1 MKALYYAWFLALLA
15 FATTAF
21 AQAPTV
27 TSPTNG
33 ATNVNPNS
41 YTIAVSSSSTDNEPP
56 NDPETINIEISNQ
69 SDFAGSFYW
78 SSNDYTRDTDAPDV
92 YSEAGPTLVS
102 STTYYIRGTSD
113 KNGPGTTSSFTTAGA
128 PVTGTNRLSNV
139 NGVASNTTAQS
150 TSVFPNARRIT
161 LDLNQTIPNATE
173 YVIQFDTTSSAF
185 ANVVDSVIITGTS
198 TRIQVDIGGIRGAK
212 LSGSTVF
219 VRTHG
224 RNASSFGPFGN
235 IRKFGWP
242 MQPCK
247 LESPTG
253 TINRYAFKLWTTAV
267 GRASRYY
274 FQVSTSPT
282 FSTPYTMTGA
292 LASKNETVSGITGNV
307 FRNNYSVGDAGRAFD
322 YLGQLSNNT
331 YYVRVRAWNSQQNG
345 YWADTLTVSP
355 LPILT
360 SGFTNLTNGQTN
372 VPVSYTFQFR
382 DDPNYTETSW
392 QMQIATDAGFSSI
405 ISDQS
410 GITNR
415 RGYYPNLNY
424 NTTYYARVRSFVSA
438 SASAWVTASFTTQA
452 LPAISVTSP
461 AASQVWPNTYVWAYC
476 TWEGSVTQYDWE
488 INKTNSPTSSFS
500 GSSTYYG
507 RNFPSYLVKGGNY
520 QIRVRGTNSGQGI
533 TGSWSPWVSF
543 SVAAASPIPAAQGPQ
558 KADIVAARLGSEGP
572 VAPIAYPNPFTDRIL
587 LELPAQTVAF
597 RVTDISGR
605 LVHTGTLPVGVQ
617 EVGAGWPKGVY
628 MVTVETSEQGIKRL
642 RVVKQ

>member
-15 FATTAF
+15 FAVPAW

-41 YTIAVSSSSTDNEPP
+41 YTIAVFSNSTGNSPSS
-56 NDPETINIEISNQ
+56 PETINIEISNQ

-78 SSNDYTRDTDAPDV
+78 SSNDYTREDDTPAT
-92 YSEAGPTLVS
+92 YSEPGPTLTV

-113 KNGPGTTSSFTTAGA
+113 ANGPGATSSFTTAGA
-128 PVTGTNRLSNV
+128 PVTGNNRLLSV
-139 NGVASNTTAQS
+139 NGVAPNTTAQ
-150 TSVFPNARRIT
+150 TTNVFPNARRLT
-161 LDLNQTIPNATE
+161 LDLNQTIPNATQ

-185 ANVVDSVIITGTS
+185 TNVVDSVIITGTS
-198 TRIQVDIGGIRGAK
+198 TRIQVDLGGIRGAK
-212 LSGSTVF
+212 LSGSTVY

-224 RNASSFGPFGN
+224 RNSSSYGPFGN

-253 TINRYAFKLWTTAV
+253 TINRYSFKLWTNAV

-282 FSTPYTMTGA
+282 FSSPYTMTGS

-322 YLGQLSNNT
+322 YLGQLTNNT

-405 ISDQS
+405 ISDQT

-438 SASAWVTASFTTQA
+438 SPSSWVTASFTTQA

-461 AASQVWPNTYVWAYC
+461 AASQIWPNTYVWAYC
-476 TWEGSVTQYDWE
+476 TWEGSVTQYDWQ

-500 GSSTYYG
+500 GTSTYYG
-507 RNFPSYLVKGGNY
+507 RNFPTYLVKGGNY

-533 TGSWSPWVSF
+533 TGNWSSWVSF

-558 KADIVAARLGSEGP
+558 KADIVAARIGSEGP
-572 VAPIAYPNPFTDRIL
+572 VEPIAYPNPFTDRIL
-587 LELPAQTVAF
+587 LELPSQTVAF
-597 RVTDISGR
+597 HVTDLSGR
-605 LVHTGTLPVGVQ
+605 LVHTGTLPIGVQ
-617 EVGAGWPKGVY
+617 EIGAGWPKGVY
-628 MVTVETSEQGIKRL
+628 MVTVQTADQGIKRL